1 MTSREA
7 LLRSAAQA
15 SKLERNPWGTAP
27 MPSFLSKWDGTVKL
41 AFVERAGT
49 RDRDLSSSQAAI
61 VTASQMRKERPRS
74 SR

>member
-1 MTSREA
+1 MVRHTIIVHNRNA
-7 LLRSAAQA
+7 RRTYRTQAAIDAQQGLQLGA
-15 SKLERNPWGTAP
+15 
-27 MPSFLSKWDGTVKL
+27 VKL

-61 VTASQMRKERPRS
+61 VTASQMRKKRPRS

>member
-1 MTSREA
+1 MNEREWEKT
-7 LLRSAAQA
+7 LHD
-15 SKLERNPWGTAP
+15 EGFRNIFVWRDGPNAYYP
-27 MPSFLSKWDGTVKL
+27 EGTVKL